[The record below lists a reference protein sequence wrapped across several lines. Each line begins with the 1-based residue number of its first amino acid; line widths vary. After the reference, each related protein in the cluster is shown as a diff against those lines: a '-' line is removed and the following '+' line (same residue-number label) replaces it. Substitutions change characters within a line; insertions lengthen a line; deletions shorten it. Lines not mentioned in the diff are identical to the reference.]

1 MPDDA
6 GAVSAPSSIPT
17 PAVTL
22 TDSLEDFQSDEQ
34 RLVIDTVAQI
44 RKCGLETV
52 LPLPQIVVCGNQ
64 SSGKSSVLEALTEVP
79 FPRNDNLCTRF
90 ATEINLRRGTVDSLR
105 LSIIPDENRSAAE
118 KATIKAFSATIADFA
133 ELPAVMSKAATVMG
147 ISPAST
153 DSSVAASTRAF
164 AKDVLS
170 FEIEGP
176 TRPQLTVVDVP
187 GLIHNATKGV
197 TEQDK
202 DMVAEITDFYIKQ
215 RRTVCLAVI
224 QATDDYANQPI
235 LTKVREVDPEGNRTL
250 GIITKPDR
258 LDPNS
263 GTEAA
268 FIAFARNEDVF
279 FKLGWHVVKNRKT
292 IEDEAGE
299 TRNRNGKVDV

>member
-6 GAVSAPSSIPT
+6 GASSAPSSVPA
-17 PAVTL
+17 PAVNL
-22 TDSLEDFQSDEQ
+22 TNSLEDFQSDEQ
-34 RLVIDTVAQI
+34 RLVLDTVAQI
-44 RKCGLETV
+44 RKCGLEAV

-90 ATEINLRRGTVDSLR
+90 ATEITLRRGAVDSLR

-118 KATIKAFSATIADFA
+118 KATINAFSATVADFA
-133 ELPAVMSKAATVMG
+133 ELPGVMSKAATVMG
-147 ISPAST
+147 INPST
-153 DSSVAASTRAF
+153 NDSSAAASTRAF

-187 GLIHNATKGV
+187 GLIQNATKGV

-202 DMVAEITDFYIKQ
+202 EMVAEITDFYIKQ
-215 RRTVCLAVI
+215 RRTICLAVI

-235 LTKVREVDPEGNRTL
+235 LTKVREVDPKATVPWASLRNPTGTTRTRVL
-250 GIITKPDR
+250 KPPSS
-258 LDPNS
+258 LLPEMKMCFSN
-263 GTEAA
+263 
-268 FIAFARNEDVF
+268 
-279 FKLGWHVVKNRKT
+279 
-292 IEDEAGE
+292 
-299 TRNRNGKVDV
+299 